1 MVSQTLSANRT
12 EMASDVPS
20 LLAKIDEMRLM
31 LETNGARGEE
41 DRNVLQESVD
51 ALEAVGAFRVTQP
64 KKYGGFQG
72 RSQDHVDVARAVGRG
87 DGGTGWI
94 TALINMAGWLTA
106 LMPEKAQDDVWAEDP
121 NTKVTVVLATN
132 GSTKR
137 VPGGY
142 IVSGEWSYASGSR
155 HAQWAFL
162 GALLVD
168 EDGNFDDAAQLLI
181 PATDLSLKETW
192 FVSGMRSSGS
202 NTWVAEEVFVPDYR
216 VLRGTPALLGDY
228 PGTNESTPNVYKA
241 GWIPWLNVILAGA
254 QLGIGRAVLDK
265 VIAGAD
271 KPIAYTNIEHKSDS
285 VAFQLEIAKAALTLD
300 SADLMIER
308 ACKEIDGP
316 AAEGYYPD
324 YLTRARNRAYVG
336 WAAETVSHAIE
347 SLLTAHGSGG
357 FAEANSLQRFW
368 RDQAVAARH
377 AFILPALG
385 YELYGKALLGREDGP
400 TVTPLV

>member
-142 IVSGEWSYASGSR
+142 IVSATHAVDDPALDALAASYLRAAPERVLWGSDWPHATASAGMHTLPDDALQIDTLAR
-155 HAQWAFL
+155 WCAVVDA
-162 GALLVD
+162 GAL
-168 EDGNFDDAAQLLI
+168 
-181 PATDLSLKETW
+181 
-192 FVSGMRSSGS
+192 R
-202 NTWVAEEVFVPDYR
+202 R
-216 VLRGTPALLGDY
+216 VLV
-228 PGTNESTPNVYKA
+228 TNP
-241 GWIPWLNVILAGA
+241 
-254 QLGIGRAVLDK
+254 
-265 VIAGAD
+265 
-271 KPIAYTNIEHKSDS
+271 
-285 VAFQLEIAKAALTLD
+285 AAL
-300 SADLMIER
+300 
-308 ACKEIDGP
+308 
-316 AAEGYYPD
+316 Y
-324 YLTRARNRAYVG
+324 
-336 WAAETVSHAIE
+336 
-347 SLLTAHGSGG
+347 G
-357 FAEANSLQRFW
+357 FAPVSTSSTSN
-368 RDQAVAARH
+368 
-377 AFILPALG
+377 
-385 YELYGKALLGREDGP
+385 
-400 TVTPLV
+400 LV